1 MDNRIR
7 ILIALA
13 PSADGAHT
21 SGETHRAVARAL
33 RDRGAEI
40 IHLGESRAPDGIAG
54 AALQEDADAV
64 VVWTDSA
71 WNDADLSSLRAA
83 LDAADLHDVPLFV
96 AGSAESPAFRDRV
109 VWIDAARDALE
120 VAADIAARLD
130 PTR

>member
-1 MDNRIR
+1 MDKRFR

-21 SGETHRAVARAL
+21 SGETHRAVTRAL

-40 IHLGESRAPDGIAG
+40 IHLGESRTPDGIAG

-71 WNDADLSSLRAA
+71 REDAEISLLRAV

-96 AGSAESPAFRDRV
+96 VAAAKPPASRDRV
-109 VWIDAARDALE
+109 VWVDAARGAIV

-130 PTR
+130 STR